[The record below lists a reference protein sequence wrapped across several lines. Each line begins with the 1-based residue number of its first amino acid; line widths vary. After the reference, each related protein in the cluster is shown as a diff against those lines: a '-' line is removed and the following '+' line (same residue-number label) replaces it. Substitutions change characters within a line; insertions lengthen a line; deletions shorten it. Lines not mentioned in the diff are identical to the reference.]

1 MLWVR
6 YETVHEGTVGLLYE
20 NGRYLRSLEPGRH
33 RLPRLPWRRARV
45 VAVDARRQILRI
57 QGQEMLTSDAISLRL
72 NVDVEYRVA
81 DAARAMHTV
90 ADYREALYVGVQL
103 LLRQEVQARTLDALL
118 ADRSALGEALLT
130 GARPRGEE
138 IGLEVT
144 AAGVRDVILP
154 GDVKRMLAQEMEAL
168 RAGRAALVAAREE
181 TAAMRARANTAQLLE
196 NSPVLLRLREIEALA
211 QVAGGQGNTLVVA
224 VPSEVLTALR
234 GSPKPAS

>member
-6 YETVHEGTVGLLYE
+6 HETVHEGTVGLLYE
-20 NGRYLRSLEPGRH
+20 NGRFLRTLEPGRH
-33 RLPRLPWRRARV
+33 CLPRLPWRRARV
-45 VAVDARRQILRI
+45 VTVDARRQILRI
-57 QGQEMLTSDAISLRL
+57 QGQEVLTSDALSVRL
-72 NVDVEYRVA
+72 NVDAQFRVA
-81 DAARAMHTV
+81 DASRAVHTV
-90 ADYREALYVGVQL
+90 ADYRETLYVAVQH

-118 ADRSALGEALLT
+118 ADRSALGEALLA

-211 QVAGGQGNTLVVA
+211 QVAGGDGNTVVVA
-224 VPSEVLTALR
+224 LPSDLLSALR
-234 GSPKPAS
+234 GDARPAT